1 VIKLNADML
10 KVSIKDLDSK
20 MESIVKDVKI
30 SRHIIDVKINCHLDQ
45 SDSES
50 EDYLKKII
58 KQLRLFKHLT
68 RIRIVSKEIITNK
81 REIVYRL
88 FFDTW
93 VDEILDKK
101 ISPSDLDD
109 LLASKIRKTKVIKL
123 KDLIKEAGSKDYLI
137 KNFNTSDECY
147 FYLIKVLKNIE
158 ENMFN
163 KCSNIEILSPDP
175 TSIIDYCDDILPS
188 SEA

>member
-1 VIKLNADML
+1 ML

-20 MESIVKDVKI
+20 MENIIKDVKI
-30 SRHIIDVKINCHLDQ
+30 SRHTIDVKINCRLDR
-45 SDSES
+45 SNSES

-58 KQLRLFKHLT
+58 KELRLFKHLT
-68 RIRIVSKEIITNK
+68 QIRMISISKEIIGNK